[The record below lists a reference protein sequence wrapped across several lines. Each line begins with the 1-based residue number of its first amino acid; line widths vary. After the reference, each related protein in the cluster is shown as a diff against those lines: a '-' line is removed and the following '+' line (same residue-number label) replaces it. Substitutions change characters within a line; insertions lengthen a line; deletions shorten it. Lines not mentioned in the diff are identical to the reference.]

1 MQIASKSNSKDIVYS
16 AKDIIT
22 VINIPIMGYYHL
34 VSPNDEIVYKTATAL
49 MAPTE
54 SLSTKKISA

>member
-34 VSPNDEIVYKTATAL
+34 VSPNDEIVYKTVD
-49 MAPTE
+49 ME
-54 SLSTKKISA
+54 YHSEIIKS

>member
-34 VSPNDEIVYKTATAL
+34 VSPNDEIVYKTATVL
-49 MAPTE
+49 TVLTE
-54 SLSTKKISA
+54 LHSTRKT